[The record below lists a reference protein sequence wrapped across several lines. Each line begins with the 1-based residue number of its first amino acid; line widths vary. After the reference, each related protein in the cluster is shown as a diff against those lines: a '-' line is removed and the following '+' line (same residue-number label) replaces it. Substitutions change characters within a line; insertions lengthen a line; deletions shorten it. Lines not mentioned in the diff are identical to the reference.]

1 MRMGRRNVLALLGS
15 AAVLP
20 VAARAQ
26 AALPVIGF
34 LSSLSPELVAARVAG
49 FRQGLQE
56 AGFVDGTNAHIE
68 YRWANGQYDRLPE
81 LAADLVRRQPAV
93 IAVDGAAT
101 PVIRAM
107 ATTIPIIFFVGNDPV
122 QAGFV
127 ASLSRPGGNIT
138 GVTSL
143 GEELLAK
150 RLELLHVLLPTAAI
164 AAALINPTNPSA
176 ENESRDLQTTARTLG
191 LQMHVL
197 HVKTER
203 DLQMAF
209 ADMVQLHAGAL
220 VIGPDPFLISR
231 SEQLAALALGH
242 GVPTIFVYREFAA
255 AGGLMTYGGSLRDM
269 HRQLGV
275 YAGRILKGEKPADL
289 PVQRATKVE
298 LIINLKTA
306 KALGITVPL
315 ALLTRADEVIE

>member
-1 MRMGRRNVLALLGS
+1 MNRREIISLLGGAVAWPG
-15 AAVLP
+15 AAG
-20 VAARAQ
+20 AQ
-26 AALPVIGF
+26 SMPVIGY
-34 LSSLSPELVAARVAG
+34 LSSLSPELVADRVAG

-56 AGFVDGTNAHIE
+56 AGFVEGTNAHIE

-81 LAADLVRRQPAV
+81 LAADLVRGQAAV
-93 IAVDGAAT
+93 IAVDGAAM
-101 PVIRAM
+101 PVIRAL
-107 ATTIPIIFFVGNDPV
+107 ATTIPIVFFVGNDPV

-150 RLELLHVLLPTAAI
+150 RLELLHVLLPTATVV
-164 AAALINPTNPSA
+164 AAFINPTNPSA
-176 ENESRDLQTTARTLG
+176 ESESKDLQTTARTLG

-209 ADMVQLHAGAL
+209 ADVVQLHAGAL

-231 SEQLAALALGH
+231 SEQLAALALGY
-242 GVPTIFVYREFAA
+242 GVPTIFVYREFAT
-255 AGGLMTYGGSLRDM
+255 AGGLMTYGGSLKDM
-269 HRQLGV
+269 HRQLGF

-306 KALGITVPL
+306 KTLGITVPL